1 MYFYASIFYLKASLF
16 IVRKLINAPQKAFS
30 AMIMRISIIATCIS
44 VAAMI
49 LASSFVNGFQQVVAD
64 KIFSFWGHIRIE
76 HYEPIRSTNA
86 EAALIQ
92 RNDSVKQFLQ
102 SDPRIQSVSSFV
114 THSAVLSANSS
125 IEGIVIKGVSNDYPV
140 ENIQQYIRKGTVP
153 NWQDSSSNNQ
163 ILLSA
168 YTANQLKLS
177 VGNELLVYFISKNT
191 DLPKVRKMRI
201 AGIFNTGIDIYDQSY
216 AIGNLD
222 YLNNV
227 NQLSQDEI
235 NGYEITLK
243 KSSTLDET
251 ANTIF
256 PVLPVGWNAITL
268 KELSPEIFDWLA
280 LQDTNKFVFMGLMLA
295 VALINMISCLIILLL
310 ERSNMIAILKSF
322 GTSDRT
328 IRNIFLLYGTWIGG
342 VGIIAGS
349 IVGIG
354 LCLIQQHW
362 PFIQLN
368 EEVYYVS
375 TAPVLIEWTQIMAI
389 IIGTVAVTMLTLL
402 IPAAIGKKINISKTL
417 QFK

>member
-153 NWQDSSSNNQ
+153 NWQDSSSNNLV
-163 ILLSA
+163 LLSA

-375 TAPVLIEWTQIMAI
+375 TAPVLIDWTQIMAI

>member
-375 TAPVLIEWTQIMAI
+375 TAPVLIDWTQIMAI

>member
-1 MYFYASIFYLKASLF
+1 LYFYASIFYLKASLF

>member
-1 MYFYASIFYLKASLF
+1 
-16 IVRKLINAPQKAFS
+16 
-30 AMIMRISIIATCIS
+30 
-44 VAAMI
+44 
-49 LASSFVNGFQQVVAD
+49 
-64 KIFSFWGHIRIE
+64 
-76 HYEPIRSTNA
+76 RSTNA

-92 RNDSVKQFLQ
+92 KNDSIKQFLQ

-375 TAPVLIEWTQIMAI
+375 TVPVLIDWTQIMAI
-389 IIGTVAVTMLTLL
+389 IFGTLAITMLILL

>member
-1 MYFYASIFYLKASLF
+1 
-16 IVRKLINAPQKAFS
+16 
-30 AMIMRISIIATCIS
+30 
-44 VAAMI
+44 MI

-64 KIFSFWGHIRIE
+64 KIFSFWGHIRVE

-92 RNDSVKQFLQ
+92 KNDSIKEFLQ

-140 ENIQQYIRKGTVP
+140 SSIQPYLRKGNVP
-153 NWQDSSSNNQ
+153 NWKDSSSNNK

-177 VGNELLVYFISKNT
+177 VGNDLLVYFIAKNA
-191 DLPKVRKMRI
+191 DVPKVRKMNI
-201 AGIFNTGIDIYDQSY
+201 AGIFNTGIDIYDQTY
-216 AIGNLD
+216 AIGSLG

-227 NQLSQDEI
+227 NQLSQDDI

-251 ANTIF
+251 ANAIF

-280 LQDTNKFVFMGLMLA
+280 LQDTNKYIFMGLMLA
-295 VALINMISCLIILLL
+295 VALINLISCLIILLL
-310 ERSNMIAILKSF
+310 ERSNMIAVLKSF
-322 GTSDRT
+322 GTSDST
-328 IRNIFLLYGTWIGG
+328 ITQIFVLYGSWIAG

-349 IVGIG
+349 FVGIG
-354 LCLIQQHW
+354 LSLLQQHW

-375 TAPVLIEWTQIMAI
+375 TAPVLVDWMQITAI
-389 IIGTVAVTMLTLL
+389 MIGTFVITMMILL

>member
-92 RNDSVKQFLQ
+92 KNDSVKQFLQ

-125 IEGIVIKGVSNDYPV
+125 IEGIVIKGVSNDYPA
-140 ENIQQYIRKGTVP
+140 ENIQQYMRKGTVP

-375 TAPVLIEWTQIMAI
+375 TAPVLIDWTQIMAI

>member
-125 IEGIVIKGVSNDYPV
+125 IEGIVIKGVSNEYPV

>member
-92 RNDSVKQFLQ
+92 KNDSIKQFLQ

-375 TAPVLIEWTQIMAI
+375 TAPVLIDWTQIMAI

>member
-1 MYFYASIFYLKASLF
+1 LKASLF

-375 TAPVLIEWTQIMAI
+375 TAPVLIDWTQIMAI

>member
-1 MYFYASIFYLKASLF
+1 LKASLF

>member
-1 MYFYASIFYLKASLF
+1 LYFYASIFYLKASLF

-92 RNDSVKQFLQ
+92 KNDSIKQFLQ

-125 IEGIVIKGVSNDYPV
+125 IEGIVIKGVSNDYPA
-140 ENIQQYIRKGTVP
+140 ENIQQYMRKGTVP

-375 TAPVLIEWTQIMAI
+375 TAPVLIDWTQIMAI
-389 IIGTVAVTMLTLL
+389 TIGTVAVTMLTLL

>member
-92 RNDSVKQFLQ
+92 KNNSIKQFLQ

-375 TAPVLIEWTQIMAI
+375 TAPVLIDWTQIMAI

>member
-1 MYFYASIFYLKASLF
+1 
-16 IVRKLINAPQKAFS
+16 
-30 AMIMRISIIATCIS
+30 
-44 VAAMI
+44 
-49 LASSFVNGFQQVVAD
+49 
-64 KIFSFWGHIRIE
+64 
-76 HYEPIRSTNA
+76 
-86 EAALIQ
+86 
-92 RNDSVKQFLQ
+92 
-102 SDPRIQSVSSFV
+102 
-114 THSAVLSANSS
+114 
-125 IEGIVIKGVSNDYPV
+125 
-140 ENIQQYIRKGTVP
+140 
-153 NWQDSSSNNQ
+153 
-163 ILLSA
+163 
-168 YTANQLKLS
+168 
-177 VGNELLVYFISKNT
+177 
-191 DLPKVRKMRI
+191 MRI

-375 TAPVLIEWTQIMAI
+375 TAPVLIDWTQIMAI

>member
-1 MYFYASIFYLKASLF
+1 LKASLF

-201 AGIFNTGIDIYDQSY
+201 AGIFNTGIDLYDQSY

-375 TAPVLIEWTQIMAI
+375 TAPVLIDWTQIMAI